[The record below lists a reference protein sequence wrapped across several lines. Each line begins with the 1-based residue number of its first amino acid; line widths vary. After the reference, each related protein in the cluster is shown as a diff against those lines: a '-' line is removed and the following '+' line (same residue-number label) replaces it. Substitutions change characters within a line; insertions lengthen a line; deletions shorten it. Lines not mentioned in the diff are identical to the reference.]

1 MKILIVSRAP
11 KWLIFQNS
19 VTITDSKI
27 HYSRISPR
35 WTPMEI
41 NFISVLYI
49 SYSIIGDLKLFLFKH
64 LSSTNCTDL
73 GPTHLSFEYTAIESM
88 S

>member
-1 MKILIVSRAP
+1 
-11 KWLIFQNS
+11 
-19 VTITDSKI
+19 
-27 HYSRISPR
+27 
-35 WTPMEI
+35 MEI

-49 SYSIIGDLKLFLFKH
+49 SYSIIGNLKLFLFKR